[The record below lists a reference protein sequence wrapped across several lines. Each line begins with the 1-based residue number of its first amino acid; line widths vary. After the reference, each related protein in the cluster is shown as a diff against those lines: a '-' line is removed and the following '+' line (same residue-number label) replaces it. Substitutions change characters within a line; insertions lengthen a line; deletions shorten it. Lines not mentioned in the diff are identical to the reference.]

1 MPSLYPAWTGKIGYG
16 KKKKKKVAFPA
27 QAPMQSTI
35 DKAMRK
41 AAQRRNAIIFKNVP
55 GFDHVERKHRDRAL
69 LRHQQWESMFE
80 AVPLGTLHWTC
91 HNLSDYAKLPR
102 QTCAWLVAKYCTTKN
117 VTLETLSQSI
127 TRANA
132 DPKQPGLMWRR
143 DTDQRPCVNLH
154 KLDNESLY
162 RVYCSIPD
170 DHRPVVR
177 PELPKAER
185 PPRPP
190 KKEKVPKNKRLPQ
203 PKALPIIEEQFAWV
217 QCDCCD
223 KWRRLFNTTEDEVPD
238 KWQCSDHPDELTCDM
253 PEDTMDAEEQ
263 WDGKVQGTI
272 LKISFGGDGAPSVRV
287 VEPESQGTE
296 PADSDD
302 DMSSSH
308 DHSSCGPSNEGKTEV
323 STMPSSGFTM
333 EGESSDLADIDDD
346 TGGQFAESSGDD
358 DDAVDNLFGSDD
370 DDDDGSCLEEAED
383 DLFGKGGDDE
393 EEDAF

>member
-1 MPSLYPAWTGKIGYG
+1 MPG
-16 KKKKKKVAFPA
+16 
-27 QAPMQSTI
+27 
-35 DKAMRK
+35 
-41 AAQRRNAIIFKNVP
+41 
-55 GFDHVERKHRDRAL
+55 
-69 LRHQQWESMFE
+69 
-80 AVPLGTLHWTC
+80 
-91 HNLSDYAKLPR
+91 
-102 QTCAWLVAKYCTTKN
+102 YCTSKN

-132 DPKQPGLMWRR
+132 NPNQPGLMWRR
-143 DTDQRPCVNLH
+143 ETVQRPCVNLH
-154 KLDNESLY
+154 KLDNEAMY

-170 DHRPVVR
+170 DHRPAVR
-177 PELPKAER
+177 PEQPKAER
-185 PPRPP
+185 PPRAP
-190 KKEKVPKNKRLPQ
+190 KKQKVPKNKRLPQ

-263 WDGKVQGTI
+263 WDGKVKANVI
-272 LKISFGGDGAPSVRV
+272 KISFGGDGAPSVRV

-323 STMPSSGFTM
+323 STMPSTGFTM
-333 EGESSDLADIDDD
+333 NGENGDLDDFDDD
-346 TGGQFAESSGDD
+346 TGGNTKRKRNHVGLGDLPLHVAQFTAQHVNVVARSHHSQDIALAQYEICS
-358 DDAVDNLFGSDD
+358 ARNLHAHAYNPGHN
-370 DDDDGSCLEEAED
+370 EAERFRNIQFFQGSPD
-383 DLFGKGGDDE
+383 CTFIDNNDLCRLGNGS
-393 EEDAF
+393 

>member
-1 MPSLYPAWTGKIGYG
+1 
-16 KKKKKKVAFPA
+16 
-27 QAPMQSTI
+27 MQSNI
-35 DKAMRK
+35 DKAKRK
-41 AAQRRNAIIFKNVP
+41 AVQRRNAIIFENVP
-55 GFDHVERKHRDRAL
+55 GFEHVERKHRDKAL
-69 LRHQQWESMFE
+69 LQHQQWESMLE

-91 HNLSDYAKLPR
+91 LNLSDYSKLPR
-102 QTCAWLVAKYCTTKN
+102 QTCAWLVAKYCTSKN

-132 DPKQPGLMWRR
+132 NPNQPGLMWRR
-143 DTDQRPCVNLH
+143 ETDQRPCVNLH
-154 KLDNESLY
+154 KLDNEAMY

-170 DHRPVVR
+170 DHRPAVR
-177 PELPKAER
+177 PEQPKAER
-185 PPRPP
+185 PPRAP

-263 WDGKVQGTI
+263 WDGKVKANI
-272 LKISFGGDGAPSVRV
+272 IKISFGGDGAPSVRV

-323 STMPSSGFTM
+323 STMPSTGFTM
-333 EGESSDLADIDDD
+333 NGENGDLDDFDDD
-346 TGGQFAESSGDD
+346 TGGNFAESDGCDDGD
-358 DDAVDNLFGSDD
+358 VENLFGSDND
-370 DDDDGSCLEEAED
+370 SDSED
-383 DLFGKGGDDE
+383 NEDSLFGKEQGEGEDE
-393 EEDAF
+393 EDPF